1 MKKILTIL
9 SALLIVTGLRAQ
21 KANVQKETVKPSAD
35 SVIKN
40 NANTQ
45 LNKPAVQ
52 QKDVKVAPVLK
63 NTPEA
68 KVAPVSTKVEKKT
81 STQQ

>member
-9 SALLIVTGLRAQ
+9 SALLIVTGIRAQ
-21 KANVQKETVKPSAD
+21 KANVQKETAKPSAD
-35 SVIKN
+35 SAIKN

-45 LNKPAVQ
+45 PNKPAVQ
-52 QKDVKVAPVLK
+52 QKEAKIAPALK
-63 NTPEA
+63 YTPAA